1 MKDIM
6 LADTPVE
13 QRAQILRDSC
23 DEVVEKS
30 YLSKFSQEETN
41 ELRANL
47 VEVQIQMQ
55 ELTENFDVVKADFK
69 GKMKPLQER
78 IGKMLDDLRKGGEYI
93 KGEVLQVHRSRRRK
107 SRLLYARRLFAGGK
121 TYEAGRKAENNS
133 NGSALDW
140 HR

>member
-47 VEVQIQMQ
+47 VEVQIQ
-55 ELTENFDVVKADFK
+55 
-69 GKMKPLQER
+69 
-78 IGKMLDDLRKGGEYI
+78 I
-93 KGEVLQVHRSRRRK
+93 
-107 SRLLYARRLFAGGK
+107 FAGGK

>member
-13 QRAQILRDSC
+13 QRAQ
-23 DEVVEKS
+23 
-30 YLSKFSQEETN
+30 N
-41 ELRANL
+41 
-47 VEVQIQMQ
+47 
-55 ELTENFDVVKADFK
+55 
-69 GKMKPLQER
+69 
-78 IGKMLDDLRKGGEYI
+78 
-93 KGEVLQVHRSRRRK
+93 
-107 SRLLYARRLFAGGK
+107 ARRLFAGGK